1 MAGNEGARNN
11 LGVLEGDFGNM
22 DEAFEDC
29 GISGEHGT
37 MHQLTML
44 FEKCKVSR
52 ESIDQLWQLTLI
64 LVPR

>member
-29 GISGEHGT
+29 S
-37 MHQLTML
+37 M
-44 FEKCKVSR
+44 
-52 ESIDQLWQLTLI
+52 
-64 LVPR
+64 VPCIN